1 MDEIEKKKAALHEY
15 LDKRAELDY
24 WTQRVADIEQEST
37 YHSPSFSAAS
47 SHSGSPGNPTERYI
61 VELEASRERKK
72 KAEEETVAAMNRVIA
87 IIQTIPKANQRILL
101 MHRYI
106 DGMSWQDIVDTERMS
121 WTWAIS
127 NHRKA
132 LESLQL

>member
-1 MDEIEKKKAALHEY
+1 M
-15 LDKRAELDY
+15 
-24 WTQRVADIEQEST
+24 
-37 YHSPSFSAAS
+37 
-47 SHSGSPGNPTERYI
+47 
-61 VELEASRERKK
+61 
-72 KAEEETVAAMNRVIA
+72 AAMNRVIA